1 MKFTIMIAASLLSGH
16 LYSEVIY
23 KTIPNTPF
31 KDITE
36 PVMVS
41 GVEIVLMIAL
51 LICAYGVAIDDV
63 LREDIVRPGRVGLFC
78 MTGTHCPNI

>member
-1 MKFTIMIAASLLSGH
+1 MFSGH

-36 PVMVS
+36 PVLVIDKNVIYKPIP
-41 GVEIVLMIAL
+41 GTNIKDITEPVLI
-51 LICAYGVAIDDV
+51 IDKGG
-63 LREDIVRPGRVGLFC
+63 IYPTIPGTIIRDYSVMPQFV
-78 MTGTHCPNI
+78 IE